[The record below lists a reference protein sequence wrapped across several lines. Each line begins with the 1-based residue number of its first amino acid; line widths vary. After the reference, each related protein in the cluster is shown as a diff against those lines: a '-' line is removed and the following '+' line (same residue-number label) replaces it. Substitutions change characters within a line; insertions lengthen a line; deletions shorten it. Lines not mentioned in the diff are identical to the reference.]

1 MIDYESIVKGLTPD
15 GVENLLRQLG
25 GEVQRKDNCLICTT
39 ICHNAYEGSPKLYY
53 YFDTHLFVCYSECGN
68 MSIFSFLKHY
78 YDTRNI
84 LYDWHNDIL
93 LPALN
98 CSTYTAAER
107 SSLIQPYV
115 SEKDKYKPQKPKE
128 LKIYDKRVL
137 DVFTKFY
144 PPEWLNDGITKET
157 MDKFDIR
164 YSISQNKIIIPH
176 YNINGELVGIRGR
189 ALNPWEVENVGK
201 YMPVQVEGIWYSHPL
216 SLNPYGLYQNK
227 QKIKRDHICY
237 IYEGEKSV
245 LQQESFNMSN
255 CSVAVCGSHLNKWT
269 MREIIKIG
277 RPDEVVLCFDNEEK
291 PGEDI
296 YFNKL
301 YTMCKKYSKLTN
313 FSFIY
318 DRDGLTEPKD
328 SPTDKGEEIFRELL
342 RRRVKVQ

>member
-1 MIDYESIVKGLTPD
+1 
-15 GVENLLRQLG
+15 
-25 GEVQRKDNCLICTT
+25 
-39 ICHNAYEGSPKLYY
+39 
-53 YFDTHLFVCYSECGN
+53 

-144 PPEWLNDGITKET
+144 PPEWLNDGITKEA

-201 YMPVQVEGIWYSHPL
+201 YIPVQVEGIWYSHPL
-216 SLNPYGLYQNK
+216 SLNPYGLYQ
-227 QKIKRDHICY
+227 
-237 IYEGEKSV
+237 
-245 LQQESFNMSN
+245 
-255 CSVAVCGSHLNKWT
+255 
-269 MREIIKIG
+269 
-277 RPDEVVLCFDNEEK
+277 
-291 PGEDI
+291 
-296 YFNKL
+296 
-301 YTMCKKYSKLTN
+301 
-313 FSFIY
+313 
-318 DRDGLTEPKD
+318 
-328 SPTDKGEEIFRELL
+328 
-342 RRRVKVQ
+342 

>member
-1 MIDYESIVKGLTPD
+1 MIDYEGIVKGLTPD

-25 GEVQRKDNCLICTT
+25 GEVQRKDNCLVCTT
-39 ICHNAYEGSPKLYY
+39 ICHNAHEGSPKLYY

-93 LPALN
+93 LPAIN
-98 CSTYTAAER
+98 CSTYSMAER
-107 SSLIQPYV
+107 SSLVEPYV
-115 SEKDKYKPQKPKE
+115 SERDKYKPQKPKE
-128 LKIYDKRVL
+128 LKVYDKRVL

-144 PPEWLNDGITKET
+144 SPEWLNDGITKEA

-176 YNINGELVGIRGR
+176 YNIKGELVGIRGR
-189 ALNPWEVENVGK
+189 ALNQWEVENVGK

-227 QKIKRDHICY
+227 QKIKQSHICY
-237 IYEGEKSV
+237 IFEGEKSV
-245 LQQESFNMSN
+245 LQQEGFNMNN
-255 CSVAVCGSHLNKWT
+255 CSVAVCGSHLNKWA
-269 MREIIKIG
+269 MREIIKVG

-291 PGEDI
+291 PGEDV

-318 DRDGLTEPKD
+318 DRDRLTEPKD
-328 SPTDKGEEIFRELL
+328 SPTDRGEEIFRELL